1 MTAAVVLNLE
11 FPRCAEVH
19 THDAC
24 DALDVV
30 RALGAQPWCAG
41 LDLTGLVQIAR
52 HAEVLAIP
60 GGEAILSER
69 TASKA
74 LYVVLAG
81 TAVVEKSGAVLAE
94 LEAGAVFG
102 EMSFLDGNAASATVR
117 ALTDTRVLRLDR
129 DRFDRVPAL
138 AAIKHQLVAALALE
152 VVGRLRTLG
161 DTYVETA
168 RAKSEETRRRAD
180 LGKLFIVTV
189 ALFGI
194 GQITQRL
201 ITPAIPPLLH
211 MAYSWGFLLVI
222 AGMFAAFVRAQ
233 HAPIA
238 AFGLTRAKLE
248 RSLAEGTAIGLAVI
262 AVFTAFRTATISAGE
277 SLVTWGSAARFSDTE
292 ATIFF
297 SLYLPHC
304 FLQELIA
311 RGVLQGSLERLI
323 PRRFAGLVITSAMF
337 GIFHLH
343 VSLSFAALT
352 FVASLAFGALY
363 RRHKNLA
370 GVTALHFL
378 LGLAATAFG
387 MN

>member
-1 MTAAVVLNLE
+1 MTAILALDLE
-11 FPRCAEVH
+11 FPRPGVAPERGS
-19 THDAC
+19 T
-24 DALDVV
+24 DALDLV

-41 LDLTGLVQIAR
+41 LDLAGLVQIAR
-52 HAEVLAIP
+52 HAELVSINS
-60 GGEAILSER
+60 GDAILREGA
-69 TASKA
+69 ASKA
-74 LYVVLAG
+74 LFVVLAG

-94 LEAGAVFG
+94 LDAGAVFG

-117 ALTDTRVLRLDR
+117 ARTEVRVIRLDR
-129 DRFDRVPAL
+129 ERFDRVPAL
-138 AAIKHQLVAALALE
+138 AALKHSLVAALALE

-161 DTYVETA
+161 ETYVETA

-201 ITPAIPPLLH
+201 ITPSIPPLLH

-222 AGMFAAFVRAQ
+222 AGLFAAFIRAQ
-233 HAPIA
+233 HAPLA
-238 AFGLTRAKLE
+238 AFGLTRVKLE

-262 AVFTAFRTATISAGE
+262 AVYTAFRGAAGT
-277 SLVTWGSAARFSDTE
+277 LAITWGSAARFSE
-292 ATIFF
+292 AEAMIFF
-297 SLYLPHC
+297 ALYLPHC

-323 PRRFAGLVITSAMF
+323 PRRFAGLLITSAMF

-343 VSLSFAALT
+343 VSIAFAALT
-352 FVASLAFGALY
+352 FAASLGFGALY

-387 MN
+387 LN